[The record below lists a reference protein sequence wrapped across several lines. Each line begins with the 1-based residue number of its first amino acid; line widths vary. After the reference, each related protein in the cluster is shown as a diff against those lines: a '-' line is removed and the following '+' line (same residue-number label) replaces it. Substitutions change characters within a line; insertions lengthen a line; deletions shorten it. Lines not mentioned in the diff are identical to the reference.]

1 VVVPAVRDRS
11 EDIPLLVKHYTVQM
25 ANPQID
31 TNMVEFTEDAMA
43 LLTSYH
49 WSGNLTELFEVISKI
64 VSTSEARLI
73 TAQQLPLRLSELKSW
88 PSLDEYLVGQKSKYC
103 DMVLH
108 ACHGDKAAA
117 ARVLKI
123 ETSQLD

>member
-1 VVVPAVRDRS
+1 MRDRS

-88 PSLDEYLVGQKSKYC
+88 PSLD
-103 DMVLH
+103 
-108 ACHGDKAAA
+108 
-117 ARVLKI
+117 
-123 ETSQLD
+123 

>member
-1 VVVPAVRDRS
+1 MRDRS

-49 WSGNLTELFEVISKI
+49 WSGNLTELF
-64 VSTSEARLI
+64 
-73 TAQQLPLRLSELKSW
+73 
-88 PSLDEYLVGQKSKYC
+88 
-103 DMVLH
+103 
-108 ACHGDKAAA
+108 
-117 ARVLKI
+117 
-123 ETSQLD
+123 